1 MFSKADTHI
10 HTTYSDGLM
19 SPEET
24 IAYVAAHTDMRV
36 IAITDHDT
44 AEGSFA
50 ARAYAQRHAPQL
62 EVIIGQEVSTG
73 DGEVVGLFLKTSLP
87 KFETAA
93 EAIAAIH
100 AQGGLAVAVHPF
112 CGWHTFNNMAGVG
125 TKIFHLP
132 LDAVEIRNG
141 VPLNIPVNLLTAW
154 LNRAKGQNL
163 PALGGSDS
171 HVPFTVGQ
179 PFTWF
184 AGATAADFR
193 RAVKSGQVRPAGLGW
208 TPLSVARLLPVLLR
222 RGFPHNRP
230 SEVESGVRS

>member
-24 IAYVAAHTDMRV
+24 IDYVAAHTQMSV

-44 AEGSFA
+44 AEGAIA
-50 ARAYAQRHAPQL
+50 ARMYAQAHAPHL
-62 EVIIGQEVSTG
+62 DIIIGQEVSTG
-73 DGEVVGLFLKTSLP
+73 DGDVVGLFLKSTLP
-87 KFETAA
+87 QFETAA
-93 EAIAAIH
+93 GAIAAIH

-112 CGWHTFNNMAGVG
+112 CRWHTFNNMPGIG
-125 TKIFHLP
+125 SKIFHLP

-141 VPLNIPVNLLTAW
+141 FPLNIPVNLLTEW
-154 LNRAKGQNL
+154 LNRVKGQNL

-184 AGATAADFR
+184 AGQSAADFYR
-193 RAVKSGQVRPAGLGW
+193 SVKTGQVRAGGLGW
-208 TPLSVARLLPVLLR
+208 KPLSVARLLPVLLQ
-222 RGFPHNRP
+222 RGLPPNSSAISMSDTPR
-230 SEVESGVRS
+230 